1 MIKRAWMTGVWA
13 ILGALGC
20 TAQDGE
26 AVDEAGQGVTSTE
39 DPSIG
44 CGSTTNPIGCDQPLA
59 ACNAAANNECTRIG
73 NTALT
78 PYLDAQGHIPLP
90 TGMAEC
96 HTSRADH
103 PYFNDDANTG
113 TLLTTDADGVPR
125 LACLYEP
132 PGASSNS
139 KRGLLIYFHGTH
151 GEAQGVYDSTLL
163 RQKAA
168 SSGFYLVSVQ
178 GRNLH
183 WPSSDPKDSSHH
195 DIYHRDLGS
204 PSTNRDI
211 AYADYIVDYMV
222 ANRAVDPRMI
232 YTTGWSNG
240 AYFAELYAIARH
252 TTETP
257 GHHRVAA
264 AAVFSAGD
272 PFQSPSIGDNNMF
285 DTPIPVSP
293 VPLYV
298 IGRACDIVACNGD
311 QQSGL
316 RNLAATDSDPATEQ
330 NTYFPGT
337 DASKW
342 ASDVGTKMLNPNF
355 ARRIVG
361 ATGLSTT
368 SCTAVG
374 ALQCNQLSSAAQ
386 HLKWPDGINDGSGQD
401 WENEMLLFL
410 AEHPLPKDDGK
421 SLVAGTNARDRNDF
435 NGPVGAARRTD
446 LAVYNA
452 PTGNWYVAYSDG
464 GSASP
469 TTGGLPTSG
478 VVPVPG
484 DYNGDG
490 KTDKAVYATA
500 TGSWSIAI
508 TGGATTTYA
517 NPGFPTSG
525 AVPVPAD
532 YDGDGK
538 TDKAVYDAPRGMW
551 YIEYSTPPPPQ
562 QPPLQRVQAWGTSTD
577 VPGAPVSVPVPG
589 DYDGDQKTDLA
600 VYAPATG
607 VWHILQ
613 SRDGAV
619 RRQWGYGTAAPVP
632 GYWDDDA
639 ITDLAVYDT
648 TTANWYILKSKTG
661 AQVTVQFGWS
671 ATMAV
676 PGDYDGDKVNDLAVY
691 YPATGTWYIFRSTD
705 GFLQQNWGWSD
716 ALPPHNQRRINRYFN
731 FASQ

>member
-1 MIKRAWMTGVWA
+1 MGVWA
-13 ILGALGC
+13 VFGAFGC
-20 TAQDGE
+20 APQDSE
-26 AVDEAGQGVTSTE
+26 VVDEAALPATAE
-39 DPSIG
+39 PSVD
-44 CGSTTNPIGCDQPLA
+44 CGTTTNPIGCEQPLA
-59 ACNAAANNECTRIG
+59 ACNEAANKTCTRIG
-73 NTALT
+73 NAALT
-78 PYLDAQGHIPLP
+78 PYLDDQGHIPLP
-90 TGMAEC
+90 TAMAEC
-96 HTSRADH
+96 HTSVANH

-113 TLLTTDADGVPR
+113 TLVTLDADGVPR
-125 LACLYEP
+125 LSCLYEP
-132 PGASSNS
+132 PAAAWNN
-139 KRGLLIYFHGTH
+139 KRGLLIFFHGTH
-151 GEAQGVYDSTLL
+151 GEAQGVYNSTLL

-168 SSGFYLVSVQ
+168 SAGFYLVSVQ

-222 ANRAVDPRMI
+222 ANRHVDPRMI

-240 AYFAELYAIARH
+240 GYFAQLYAIARH

-264 AAVFSAGD
+264 AAVFSAAD
-272 PFQSPSIGDNNMF
+272 PFQSPSIGDNAKF
-285 DTPIPVSP
+285 DTPIPVSA

-311 QQSGL
+311 QQAWL
-316 RNLAATDSDPATEQ
+316 RNEAATHPLLGIPE

-337 DASKW
+337 DVSQW
-342 ASDVGTKMLNPNF
+342 ASDVSAKMVNPNF
-355 ARRIVG
+355 ARRIVNV
-361 ATGLSTT
+361 AGLSTT
-368 SCTAVG
+368 ACTAGG
-374 ALQCNQLSSAAQ
+374 ALQCNWLSSAAQ
-386 HLKWPDGINDGSGQD
+386 HLQWPDGINDGSGQD
-401 WENEMLLFL
+401 WENELLLFL
-410 AEHPLPKDDGK
+410 AEHPLPKDDGAGI
-421 SLVAGTNARDRNDF
+421 VAGTPTRDRNDF
-435 NGPVGAARRTD
+435 NGPTAISQGAPALARTD

-452 PTGNWYVAYSDG
+452 PTGNWYIALSDG
-464 GSASP
+464 GQVSP
-469 TTGGLPTSG
+469 STYGLPTSG

-484 DYNGDG
+484 DYNGDS
-490 KTDKAVYATA
+490 KTDKAVYGTA
-500 TGSWSIAI
+500 TGNFYVAL
-508 TGGATTTYA
+508 TGGAGTITYA

-525 AVPVPAD
+525 VVPVPGD

-538 TDKAVYDAPRGMW
+538 TDRAVYDAPRGIW
-551 YIEYSTPPPPQ
+551 YIAYSKISGALRQ
-562 QPPLQRVQAWGTSTD
+562 QTWGTSTD

-589 DYDGDQKTDLA
+589 DYDGDGKTDLA
-600 VYAPATG
+600 VYIPSTG
-607 VWHILQ
+607 TWFILR

-632 GYWDDDA
+632 GYWDEDD

-648 TTANWYILKSKTG
+648 SSANWYIWNSKWNT
-661 AQVTVQFGWS
+661 ARTFQFGWS

-676 PGDYDGDKVNDLAVY
+676 PGDYDGDGLLDPAVY
-691 YPATGTWYIFRSTD
+691 YPTTGTWYFRKSTGTSD
-705 GFLQQNWGWSD
+705 TQQGWGWSD